1 MLFFT
6 AIADVSNRLHIMVK
20 MFFFVISI
28 AKKDYRAPQ
37 PYLRLQLVLRLKVT
51 IKF

>member
-28 AKKDYRAPQ
+28 AKKIIGHLSP
-37 PYLRLQLVLRLKVT
+37 
-51 IKF
+51 I